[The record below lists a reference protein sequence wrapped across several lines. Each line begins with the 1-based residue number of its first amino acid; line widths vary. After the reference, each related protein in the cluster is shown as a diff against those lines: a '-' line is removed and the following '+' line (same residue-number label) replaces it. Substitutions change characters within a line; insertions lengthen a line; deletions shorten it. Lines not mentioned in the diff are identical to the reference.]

1 MLSGGLTVASDA
13 EKATVGAVLLD
24 SNVLT
29 LLDGVVTANDFG
41 DGQFSLLWDGIQLMR
56 SRREPVDV
64 ITVGA
69 ALLGWGVKTVTAADL
84 HSFVSSVPHAMSA
97 RQYAAAVREDAMRR
111 NVRQVAAT
119 MLQTVDANPGRT
131 LADGLNQLRDVQ
143 NAHELKKFNVTT
155 LADILS
161 TEDSFDWVVPGLLEK
176 RDRLLVTGGE
186 GSGKSTL
193 VRQLAILAA
202 AGLHPLTFKPMKPVQ
217 VLVVDAENSESQWRR
232 ASRGVAKQAKLY
244 GSHDPGDV
252 RISCTPRMDLTRDAD
267 LGQVHRLLDDAMADV
282 VVIGPL
288 YRLIPR
294 AINGDDDAA
303 PLLAALDTIRD
314 RGCALVIEAHAG
326 HALNQ
331 GGERDLRPRGSAA
344 LMGWPE
350 MGIGIR
356 LPKPGSDVFEIVRW
370 RGDRD
375 RRDIPA
381 GLMKGGDWPWTPVI

>member
-1 MLSGGLTVASDA
+1 VASDV

-29 LLDGVVTANDFG
+29 LLDGVVTAHDFG
-41 DGQFSLLWDGIQLMR
+41 DMQFSLLWDGIQGMR

-69 ALLGWGVKTVTAADL
+69 ALLGWGVKTVTGADL
-84 HSFVSSVPHAMSA
+84 HTFVSSVPHAMSA

-217 VLVVDAENSESQWRR
+217 VLVVDAENSEAQWRR

-267 LGQVHRLLDDAMADV
+267 LGQLHRLLDDAMADV

-375 RRDIPA
+375 RRDIP
-381 GLMKGGDWPWTPVI
+381 GGIMKGGDWPWTPVI

>member
-1 MLSGGLTVASDA
+1 MSDV
-13 EKATVGAVLLD
+13 EKAVIGSVLLD

-29 LLDGVVTANDFG
+29 LLDGVLSSQDFG
-41 DGQFSLLWDGIQLMR
+41 DGQFALIWDGIQVMR
-56 SRREPVDV
+56 SRREPIDV
-64 ITVGA
+64 LTVGA
-69 ALLGWGVKTVTAADL
+69 AMTGWGVRSVSPADL
-84 HSFVSSVPHAMSA
+84 HVFVSNVPHAMSA
-97 RQYAAAVREDAMRR
+97 RQYARAVREDAMRR
-111 NVRQVAAT
+111 NVRQVAAN
-119 MLQTVDANPGRT
+119 MLATVDTDPGLT
-131 LADGLNQLRDVQ
+131 LSNGVNALRDLQ
-143 NAHELKKFNVTT
+143 GAHELKKFSVTT

-161 TEDSFDWVVPGLLEK
+161 TEDRFDWVVEGLLER

-193 VRQLAILAA
+193 VRQIAILSA
-202 AGLHPLTFKPMKPVQ
+202 AGLHPFNFTPIKPVN

-244 GSHDPGDV
+244 GSHDPGDI

-267 LGQVHRLLDDAMADV
+267 LAQVHKLLDENQADI

-288 YRLIPR
+288 YRLVPFSITS
-294 AINGDDDAA
+294 DSDAA

-314 RGCALVIEAHAG
+314 RGCALLIEAHAG

-331 GGERDLRPRGSAA
+331 GGERDLRPRGSSQ

-350 MGIGIR
+350 FGLGLR
-356 LPKPGSDVFEIVRW
+356 LPKPGTDVFEVTRW

-375 RRDIPA
+375 RRDFPT
-381 GLMKGGDWPWTPVI
+381 GLVKGGDWPWTPVI

>member
-1 MLSGGLTVASDA
+1 MSDV
-13 EKATVGAVLLD
+13 EKAVIGSVLLD

-29 LLDGVVTANDFG
+29 LIDGVLSSNDFG
-41 DGQFSLLWDGIQLMR
+41 DGQLALLWDGIQGMR
-56 SRREPVDV
+56 LRREPVDV
-64 ITVGA
+64 LTVGA
-69 ALLGWGVKTVTAADL
+69 ALAGWGVKTVTAADL
-84 HSFVSSVPHAMSA
+84 HTFVSTVPHAMSV
-97 RQYAAAVREDAMRR
+97 RQYATAVREDARRR
-111 NVRQVAAT
+111 NVRMVAAS
-119 MLQTVDANPGRT
+119 MMATVDADPVRT
-131 LADGLNQLRDVQ
+131 LADGMNALRDVQ
-143 NAHELKKFNVTT
+143 GAHELKKFQVTT

-176 RDRLLVTGGE
+176 RDRILVTGGE

-193 VRQLAILAA
+193 VRQLAILSA
-202 AGLHPLTFKPMKPVQ
+202 AGLHAFNFTPIPPVN
-217 VLVVDAENSESQWRR
+217 VLVIDAENSESQWRR

-244 GSHDPGDV
+244 GSHDPGDL
-252 RISCTPRMDLTRDAD
+252 RISCTPRMDLTRDD
-267 LGQVHRLLDDAMADV
+267 SLGQVHRLLDEQMADI

-288 YRLIPR
+288 YRLVPR
-294 AINGDDDAA
+294 AITNDDEAS

-350 MGIGIR
+350 FGLGIR
-356 LPKPGSDVFEIVRW
+356 LPKPGTDVFEVTRW

-375 RRDIPA
+375 RREFPT
-381 GLMKGGDWPWTPVI
+381 GLLKGGDWPWTPVI

>member
-1 MLSGGLTVASDA
+1 MSDV
-13 EKATVGAVLLD
+13 EKAVIGSVLLD

-29 LLDGVVTANDFG
+29 LLDGVLSGHDFG
-41 DGQFSLLWDGIQLMR
+41 DGQLAVLWDGIQGMR

-64 ITVGA
+64 LTVGA
-69 ALLGWGVKTVTAADL
+69 ALAGWGIRTVSPADL
-84 HSFVSSVPHAMSA
+84 HTFVSTVPHAMSV
-97 RQYAAAVREDAMRR
+97 RQYARAVREDAMRR
-111 NVRQVAAT
+111 NVRQVAAS
-119 MLQTVDANPGRT
+119 MLATVDADPGLT
-131 LADGLNQLRDVQ
+131 LSNGINQLRDVQ
-143 NAHELKKFNVTT
+143 GAHELKKFNVTT

-161 TEDSFDWVVPGLLEK
+161 TDDRFDWVIDGLLER
-176 RDRLLVTGGE
+176 RDRLLITGGE

-193 VRQLAILAA
+193 VRQIAILSA
-202 AGLHPLTFKPMKPVQ
+202 AGLHPFNFTPINPVN

-244 GSHDPGDV
+244 GSHDPGDI

-267 LGQVHRLLDDAMADV
+267 LAQVHKLLDDSPADV

-288 YRLIPR
+288 YRLISK
-294 AINGDDDAA
+294 AINSDDDAA

-314 RGCALVIEAHAG
+314 RGCSLLIEAHAG
-326 HALNQ
+326 HSLTQ
-331 GGERDLRPRGSAA
+331 GGERDLRPRGSSQ

-350 MGIGIR
+350 FGLGLR
-356 LPKPGSDVFEIVRW
+356 LPKPGTEVFEVTRW

-375 RRDIPA
+375 RREFPT

>member
-1 MLSGGLTVASDA
+1 MAS
-13 EKATVGAVLLD
+13 EVERATIGAVLLD
-24 SNVLT
+24 SNVLA
-29 LLDGVVTANDFG
+29 LLDGVIAAHDFS
-41 DGQFSLLWDGIQLMR
+41 DGQFASLWDGIQGMR
-56 SRREPVDV
+56 AKREAIDV
-64 ITVGA
+64 LTVGA
-69 ALLGWGVKTVTAADL
+69 AMAGWGVKAVSLADL
-84 HSFVSSVPHAMSA
+84 HTYVTSVPHAMSA
-97 RQYAAAVREDAMRR
+97 RQYARAVRDDAMRR
-111 NVRQVAAT
+111 AVRGVATT
-119 MLQTVDANPGRT
+119 MLASVDANPART

-143 NAHELKKFNVTT
+143 GAHELKKFHVTT
-155 LADILS
+155 LSDILS
-161 TEDSFDWVVPGLLEK
+161 TEDVFDWVIPGLLEK

-202 AGLHPLTFKPMKPVQ
+202 AGLHPLTFRPMNPAR

-232 ASRGVAKQAKLY
+232 ASRGVAKQAAIY

-356 LPKPGSDVFEIVRW
+356 LPKPGTDVFEVVRW

-375 RRDIPA
+375 RREIPT

>member
-1 MLSGGLTVASDA
+1 MASDV
-13 EKATVGAVLLD
+13 ERATIGAVLLD

-41 DGQFSLLWDGIQLMR
+41 DGQFALLWDGIQAMR
-56 SRREPVDV
+56 SKREPIDV
-64 ITVGA
+64 LTVGA
-69 ALLGWGVKTVTAADL
+69 ALLGWGVKTVTSADL
-84 HSFVSSVPHAMSA
+84 HTFVTSVPHAMSA

-143 NAHELKKFNVTT
+143 TAHELKKFHVTT
-155 LADILS
+155 LSEILS
-161 TEDSFDWVVPGLLEK
+161 TEDSFDWVIPNLLEK

-202 AGLHPLTFKPMKPVQ
+202 AGLHPLTFKPINPVS

-232 ASRGVAKQAKLY
+232 ASRGVAKQAAIY
-244 GSHDPGDV
+244 GSHNPGDV

-267 LGQVHRLLDDAMADV
+267 LGQVHRLLDDTMADV

-375 RRDIPA
+375 RREIPG
-381 GLMKGGDWPWTPVI
+381 GLMKGGDWPWTPTI